1 MNTHRLVQWVYWATI
16 CALLIAGLAGVHQA
30 LYYAAAV
37 SVMQV
42 VHFLLREGSVK
53 AFPVQVR
60 LAYAGM
66 MLLDLAWEPMRWHL
80 WMMAFFTLV
89 LVLTDWCL
97 VSRIMA
103 LMPWNRREPMSWPLV
118 QRTFFSPPV
127 RGSILDSTSRPA
139 PSL

>member
-1 MNTHRLVQWVYWATI
+1 MAVLQVAHYW
-16 CALLIAGLAGVHQA
+16 
-30 LYYAAAV
+30 
-37 SVMQV
+37 
-42 VHFLLREGSVK
+42 LREGSFA

-97 VSRIMA
+97 ISRLMA
-103 LMPWNRREPMSWPLV
+103 LMPWNRREAMSWPLV
-118 QRTFFSPPV
+118 QRTFLSPPV
-127 RGSILDSTSRPA
+127 RGSILDTAGTVA
-139 PSL
+139 PIG